1 MPSWEGQPT
10 AAPFLLFHNFPG
22 SVCADEPGLP
32 APGRRGSGA
41 GAARGPCGLHLCSTG
56 ELSPPSLA
64 PSV

>member
-41 GAARGPCGLHLCSTG
+41 GGSPGTMWSAPLLHG
-56 ELSPPSLA
+56 GAVPS
-64 PSV
+64 